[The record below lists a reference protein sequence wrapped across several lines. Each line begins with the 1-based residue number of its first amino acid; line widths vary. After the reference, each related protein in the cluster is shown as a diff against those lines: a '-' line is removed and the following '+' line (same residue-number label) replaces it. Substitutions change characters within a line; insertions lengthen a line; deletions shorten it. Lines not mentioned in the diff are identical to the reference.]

1 MLAKDITAQEI
12 ELKIGERTVNAR
24 FDHNQ
29 MRMAELYWQHTARGV
44 LGYIGILDQMIHR
57 TYMGMGAVCYGAVA
71 SAAIAA
77 GERPISMDAFD
88 RMFEYPEL
96 LRAADEL
103 ADAALKA
110 LPGKKGSAKKAE
122 SPA

>member
-12 ELKIGERTVNAR
+12 ELKLGERTVNAR

-29 MRMAELYWQHTARGV
+29 MRHAELYWQYTAHGT
-44 LGYIGILDQMIHR
+44 LGYIGILDQLIHR

-77 GERPISMDAFD
+77 GERPISMEKFD

-96 LRAADEL
+96 LSAADEL
-103 ADAALKA
+103 ADAALRA
-110 LPGKKGSAKKAE
+110 LPGKKGRAKKAQ